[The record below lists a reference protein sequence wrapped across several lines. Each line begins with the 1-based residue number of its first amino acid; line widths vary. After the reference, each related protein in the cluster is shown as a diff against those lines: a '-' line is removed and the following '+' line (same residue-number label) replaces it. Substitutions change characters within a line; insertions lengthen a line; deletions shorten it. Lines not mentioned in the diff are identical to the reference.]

1 HFAAEVHRDLTR
13 IYDLAASFASC
24 NIRSGNVKMLG
35 YRINNELRSDDF
47 LFIWRNNIAE
57 HLFCKVQVDLTFL
70 QIGICYDFV
79 KAPSSSRML
88 DLMLDAMYSIT
99 SSPTL

>member
-1 HFAAEVHRDLTR
+1 
-13 IYDLAASFASC
+13 
-24 NIRSGNVKMLG
+24 MLC
-35 YRINNELRSDDF
+35 YRINDELRSDDF

-79 KAPSSSRML
+79 
-88 DLMLDAMYSIT
+88 
-99 SSPTL
+99 

>member
-1 HFAAEVHRDLTR
+1 MHDRCVITVTHIFSDRCERRLQHFAAEVHRDLTR

-24 NIRSGNVKMLG
+24 NIRSGNVKMLC
-35 YRINNELRSDDF
+35 YRINDELRSDDF

-79 KAPSSSRML
+79 
-88 DLMLDAMYSIT
+88 
-99 SSPTL
+99 